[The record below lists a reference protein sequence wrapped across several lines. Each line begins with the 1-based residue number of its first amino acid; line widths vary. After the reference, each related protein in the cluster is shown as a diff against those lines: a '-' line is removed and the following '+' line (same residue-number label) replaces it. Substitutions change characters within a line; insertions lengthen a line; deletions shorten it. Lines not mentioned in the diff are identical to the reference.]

1 MYNPSDKKLNKICI
15 LQRHKTIN
23 ERLKAVYKAP
33 TENLALTNLGIFEE
47 KWDKKYPM
55 CVNSWKI
62 TGLNYQHIL
71 NIQKE

>member
-1 MYNPSDKKLNKICI
+1 MYNPSDKKLNKYVSYKDIKQ
-15 LQRHKTIN
+15 LTKD
-23 ERLKAVYKAP
+23 LKAVYKAP
-33 TENLALTNLGIFEE
+33 TENLVLTNLGIFEE

-55 CVNSWKI
+55 CVNSWKT